1 MCLPSRGLIGKEAGE
16 MDGPSPKFQ
25 PSRCTCQ
32 HWEWKSLLASPVL
45 VGFCST
51 RVSRSTRSCSR
62 KGSQGWGFHF
72 NSSNPASC
80 KKWGKLA
87 NIIVMGMRN
96 VPELREQQVGAALS
110 SKETRKAFYWDCGS
124 CLSQLSAVSQD
135 MVRAAIPSTPPS
147 RLWSP
152 TRTRR
157 SSRHG

>member
-1 MCLPSRGLIGKEAGE
+1 

-62 KGSQGWGFHF
+62 KGSRGGAFTSTLPTLHR
-72 NSSNPASC
+72 A

-87 NIIVMGMRN
+87 NIIVVGMRN
-96 VPELREQQVGAALS
+96 VPELHQQQVGAALS
-110 SKETRKAFYWDCGS
+110 SKETRKAFYWDCGF

-135 MVRAAIPSTPPS
+135 MARAAIPSTPPS

-152 TRTRR
+152 TRTRH